1 MQFTH
6 LQSFY
11 DRALVRL
18 HSSGTWE
25 FRRAHVPGVGQRLMD
40 HPSIS
45 VASFLRPHAQAN
57 LRNKHSYL
65 LGYALLVRF
74 DRCPAWRYGST
85 AFRDRFAVITLW
97 VNKTFSELGQVRLAS
112 PDWRE
117 EPEVTSTC
125 SRISV
130 T

>member
-1 MQFTH
+1 VQFTH

-45 VASFLRPHAQAN
+45 VASFLLPHAQAN

-65 LGYALLVRF
+65 LGMRFSSGLIGAPRGDMALPRSGIGL
-74 DRCPAWRYGST
+74 P
-85 AFRDRFAVITLW
+85 
-97 VNKTFSELGQVRLAS
+97 
-112 PDWRE
+112 
-117 EPEVTSTC
+117 
-125 SRISV
+125 
-130 T
+130 